1 MNILALHGREDDRDA
16 VMTRPDG
23 FILVVGDSGIG
34 KSSFLSSLTTWPGE
48 PLVSSPIVLKS
59 VEGSLQTALADAI
72 SDCMSQYLAAAPD
85 VRGAWVVAKSIM
97 DRASTITGS
106 EIGRAILARALTYAE
121 SKLGKEVVD
130 IGKKVLG
137 DVATG
142 GMLGFDD
149 QLASIRVPD
158 RAKELWDIASGFSEA
173 VGRPVVLRLDN
184 AERLAPSDHGLLAEL
199 VDTTVGPVRIV
210 ACVTPHHAAGDAII
224 QQVSLRGVQPHKLLP
239 LVRSAIEEWLI
250 SAHVSQARWDT
261 IIRLSSGY
269 PFFIAEA
276 IRLADTEASLGEI
289 AAPNGFEALM
299 RASWNSIPE
308 GIRATAA
315 RLAPFAE
322 PPSDDFILKYLG
334 FDLLQ
339 WGILTD
345 TLLESGIFVRRS
357 DGAAWFHD
365 RRRAFIWER
374 VLTEKPREH
383 VAGAAFAAVASW
395 LDRQGSL
402 ELWVPSAAAVLA
414 RAVAPSAAESLTHEI
429 LALPDESIALLWGLI
444 EVMEPDSI
452 RAPFAEIG
460 EVIRHAEARSSR
472 AIDAL
477 TTMTQLEAKG
487 LIETREADEA
497 RLVRSNL
504 RQKTDY
510 AALLG
515 EIQLRFYTTP
525 RPHLASAVF
534 DAFVRPVMGAFDEAV
549 ISLGKSSLVDHKDDT
564 KLLRGPRIIGGVD
577 EPIGLGATVTV
588 DDQQIS
594 FTAEFSTHG
603 ARDEAERA
611 VLAIGGLTSRVRPD
625 RAIPLPRPR
634 LRYARYRLAVK
645 SLGLKLANTSAPTPD
660 EIMEFLDLRVRYA
673 TALGTASTTE
683 ELEVLNLG
691 RQRFLVDMRRDLG
704 TWSSFEVRTDSVKP
718 TQDVSGIAPNLR
730 DPLLELQLR
739 AAGYLTGKER
749 IVRTVT
755 QFGKQASIPHPL
767 TAVLDDIDEA
777 GKRYNSG
784 LRSVLFRPDPET
796 LEREIHRERQRHSS
810 VIAALKSVGVDGV
823 SAHQPSLLVGFWE
836 DPEGGWHSDF
846 GNWSACALE
855 VDDDQGAVKV
865 RRLQRSPINVTGW
878 PTVTVP
884 DEFAGHAGVIA
895 KSWHEGIAG
904 SVIAPLLGFPDHDA
918 RMMDLDTP
926 LGKMIRNTHDILGES
941 DLTT

>member
-1 MNILALHGREDDRDA
+1 MNDHALHGREDDREA
-16 VMTRPDG
+16 VTARPDG

-34 KSSFLSSLTTWPGE
+34 KSNFLSSLTAWPGE
-48 PLVSSPIVLKS
+48 PFVSRPIVLKS

-72 SDCMSQYLAAAPD
+72 SDCMAQYLAAAPD
-85 VRGAWVVAKSIM
+85 VRTAWAVAKSIM

-106 EIGRAILARALTYAE
+106 EIGRAVLARTLTYAE

-142 GMLGFDD
+142 GALGFDD
-149 QLASIRVPD
+149 RLASIRVPD

-199 VDTTVGPVRIV
+199 ADTTAGPVRIV
-210 ACVTPHHAAGDAII
+210 ACVTPHHAAGDAIV
-224 QQVSLRGVQPHKLLP
+224 QQVSLRGVQPHTLLP
-239 LVRSAIEEWLI
+239 LVHSAIEEWLI
-250 SAHVSQARWDT
+250 SAHVSQALWDT

-269 PFFIAEA
+269 PFFIADA
-276 IRLADTEASLGEI
+276 IRLAEGGASLGEI

-322 PPSDDFILKYLG
+322 PPSDDFILDYLG
-334 FDLLQ
+334 FDVLQ

-374 VLTEKPREH
+374 VLTDKPRKH

-395 LDRQGSL
+395 LDRQSSL
-402 ELWVPSAAAVLA
+402 ELWVPSATAVLA
-414 RAVAPSAAESLTHEI
+414 RAVEPSAEKSLTHEI
-429 LALPDESIALLWGLI
+429 LALSDESIALLWGLI
-444 EVMEPDSI
+444 EVMEPNSI

-472 AIDAL
+472 AIDTL
-477 TTMTQLEAKG
+477 NTMTQLEAKG
-487 LIETREADEA
+487 LIETHEADDA
-497 RLVRSNL
+497 RLVRSNV

-525 RPHLASAVF
+525 KPRLASAVF
-534 DAFVRPVMGAFDEAV
+534 DAFIGPVMGHFDAAV
-549 ISLGKSSLVDHKDDT
+549 ISLGKSSLVDHKNQA
-564 KLLRGPRIIGGVD
+564 KLLRDPSIIGGVD
-577 EPIGLGATVTV
+577 EPLALGATVAI
-588 DDQQIS
+588 DDQPIS
-594 FTAEFSTHG
+594 FTAKFSTRE

-611 VLAIGGLTSRVRPD
+611 VLAIDGLTSRVRPD
-625 RAIPLPRPR
+625 RVIPLPQPR

-645 SLGLKLANTSAPTPD
+645 SLGLKRANANAPTRH
-660 EIMEFLDLRVRYA
+660 EIMEFLDLRARYA
-673 TALGTASTTE
+673 AALGTVSTTE

-691 RQRFLVDMRRDLG
+691 RQRFIVDIRKDPG

-718 TQDVSGIAPNLR
+718 TQDVSELAPDLR

-739 AAGYLTGKER
+739 AEGYLTGKER

-755 QFGKQASIPHPL
+755 RFGKQPPIPHPL
-767 TAVLDDIDEA
+767 TAVLEDIDEA
-777 GKRYNSG
+777 GKTYNSG
-784 LRSVLFRPDPET
+784 LRSVLFPPDAEL
-796 LEREIHRERQRHSS
+796 LEREIQRERQRFNS
-810 VIAALKSVGVDGV
+810 VITALESAGVEGP
-823 SAHQPSLLVGFWE
+823 AHQPSLLVGFWE
-836 DPEGGWHSDF
+836 DLDGGWHSDF
-846 GNWSACALE
+846 GNWSACALQ
-855 VDDDQGAVKV
+855 VDDDQGAVNV
-865 RRLQRSPINVTGW
+865 RRLERSPINVTEW
-878 PTVTVP
+878 PEVTVP
-884 DEFAGHAGVIA
+884 DVFAGHAGVKA
-895 KSWHEGIAG
+895 KSWQEGVAD
-904 SVIAPLLGFPDHDA
+904 SVIAPLLGYADHDA

-926 LGKMIRNTHDILGES
+926 LGKMMRKTRDIVGAG
-941 DLTT
+941 DFAT